1 MNKICALVLFLP
13 VTLGAAAA
21 EDPITTGASKSCTAG
36 PAKKTFGGTKW
47 LLYGC
52 NDATS
57 AVIVSDEGNP
67 AAPFYFFV
75 FREGGNY
82 RIVGEGTGSKA
93 ASGAALRE
101 LQGLSGRGLANLAG
115 EARRARPGR

>member
-1 MNKICALVLFLP
+1 MNKFCALVFFFA

-21 EDPITTGASKSCTAG
+21 EDPVATGESKSCTVG

-57 AVIVSDEGNP
+57 AVIVSGAGNP

-75 FREGGNY
+75 FREAGNY
-82 RIVGEGTGSKA
+82 RIVGEGAGSKA
-93 ASGAALRE
+93 ASGAALKE
-101 LQGLSGRGLANLAG
+101 LQALSGKALANLVG
-115 EARRARPGR
+115 EAKRAHAGR

>member
-1 MNKICALVLFLP
+1 MNKICASILFFS

-21 EDPITTGASKSCTAG
+21 EDPVTASESKSCTAG
-36 PAKKTFGGTKW
+36 PAKKTFGGTRW

-75 FREGGNY
+75 FREAGQY

-93 ASGAALRE
+93 ASGAALKE
-101 LQGLSGRGLANLAG
+101 LQAMSGKALAGLAG
-115 EARRARPGR
+115 EAKRAQAAR